1 MALTD
6 LLAAGAVGI
15 AFGFALE
22 RAGLGSARKLTGQ
35 FLLTDL
41 TVFKVMF
48 SAIVTAMLG
57 TFWLGRLGVIDLTR
71 LAVPETFL
79 AAQITGGIIF
89 GAGFALAGLC
99 PGTSCVSAAT
109 GRGDGA
115 MVVAGMFA
123 GVLGTGLAFPLV
135 ERLYDAGARGAWTL
149 PQLLHLPDG
158 LVVLGVVLIALA
170 GFVIAERVE
179 ARNSRTTRPTWNSP
193 LTARR
198 GLIVMAL
205 AALALGAASAL
216 VRTPAPKTAITVSA
230 PATAEPPRVRPASGC

>member
-1 MALTD
+1 MALTGV
-6 LLAAGAVGI
+6 LVAIAIGI

-35 FLLTDL
+35 FFLTDL

-57 TFWLGRLGVIDLTR
+57 VFWLGRAGLIDPSL
-71 LAVPETFL
+71 LYVPDTFL
-79 AAQITGGIIF
+79 SAQIAGGLLF

-115 MVVAGMFA
+115 MVVAGMFG
-123 GVLGTGLAFPLV
+123 GVLATGLAFPLV
-135 ERLYDAGARGAWTL
+135 ERLYNSGARGPLTL

-158 LVVLGVVLIALA
+158 LLVFLVVLVALA
-170 GFVIAERVE
+170 GFAAAEATKRARSACRASRVRADGLGGDRRAG
-179 ARNSRTTRPTWNSP
+179 ARHR
-193 LTARR
+193 
-198 GLIVMAL
+198 
-205 AALALGAASAL
+205 AALA
-216 VRTPAPKTAITVSA
+216 RTPAPRKAAVSA
-230 PATAEPPRVRPASGC
+230 TRPRRCA